1 MSKQLRSLMLVVAV
15 LFASSA
21 FAAPKKTKKTEPPPA
36 PQESLR
42 VEALKEAWSE
52 GTPVATASDA
62 QVSGLITLEDPGL
75 RDTEGPW
82 KWNLDL
88 TAQSYQPRGTAA
100 LEAGLN
106 VDLSQNSAGILPRVR
121 VGRSRAIESMPGF
134 GFGFHG
140 GVGYTTQKTSVVFP
154 SGLTVDDVRVST
166 GLFEAGADLQWR
178 PARLNGLQ
186 LEGSLLTG
194 LVNVS
199 QAGKNDIV
207 NFSQQASWNGVAGA
221 IWYWPQPTWAVG
233 LEQARRELQGQHDI
247 QLDADAT
254 SAQMRFLW

>member
-1 MSKQLRSLMLVVAV
+1 MMVAAV
-15 LFASSA
+15 LFVSGA
-21 FAAPKKTKKTEPPPA
+21 FAAPKKAKKAAEPPP

-42 VEALKEAWSE
+42 AEALKEAWSQ
-52 GTPVATASDA
+52 GTPVSAASDA

-82 KWNLDL
+82 KWTFDL
-88 TAQSYQPRGTAA
+88 SAQNYQPRGTAA

-106 VDLSQNSAGILPRVR
+106 VDLSQNAAGVLPRLR
-121 VGRSRAIESMPGF
+121 LGRQRLIESMPGF
-134 GFGFHG
+134 SFGVHG

-166 GLFEAGADLQWR
+166 GLAEIGADLQWR
-178 PARLNGLQ
+178 PARLNSLQ

-221 IWYWPQPTWAVG
+221 IWYWPKNTWAVG
-233 LEQARRELQGQHDI
+233 VEQARRELQGQHDI

-254 SAQMRFLW
+254 SAQMRFIW